1 MIMFNPYNN
10 YMNNFAQP
18 NYMQPQPQPQP
29 QQNIIKVHGFEGA
42 QAFNMAPNS
51 NALLLDE
58 SNPIIYI
65 KTTDGAGYPTIK
77 AFTITPY
84 QEKPQPDFQSL
95 EARITHLEEVLNN
108 ESNITDF
115 GQSKSKGKSNKANV

>member
-1 MIMFNPYNN
+1 MFNPYNN
-10 YMNNFAQP
+10 YMNNFAQS
-18 NYMQPQPQPQP
+18 NYMQPQP

-51 NALLLDE
+51 NVLLLDE

-84 QEKPQPDFQSL
+84 QEKSQPDFQSL
-95 EARITHLEEVLNN
+95 EARITRLEEVLNN
-108 ESNITDF
+108 ESNTANSS
-115 GQSKSKGKSNKANV
+115 QSKSTGKSNKANV

>member
-1 MIMFNPYNN
+1 MFNPYNN

-51 NALLLDE
+51 NVLLLDE

-84 QEKPQPDFQSL
+84 QEKSQPDFQSL
-95 EARITHLEEVLNN
+95 EARITRLEEVLNN
-108 ESNITDF
+108 ESNTTNSS
-115 GQSKSKGKSNKANV
+115 QSKSASKSNKANV

>member
-1 MIMFNPYNN
+1 
-10 YMNNFAQP
+10 MNNFAQS
-18 NYMQPQPQPQP
+18 NYMQPQPQQQP

-51 NALLLDE
+51 NVLLLDE

-95 EARITHLEEVLNN
+95 EARITRLEEVLNN
-108 ESNITDF
+108 ESNTANSS
-115 GQSKSKGKSNKANV
+115 QSKSTGKSNKANV

>member
-1 MIMFNPYNN
+1 MFNPYNN

-18 NYMQPQPQPQP
+18 NYMQPQP

-51 NALLLDE
+51 NVLLLDE

-77 AFTITPY
+77 AFAITPY
-84 QEKPQPDFQSL
+84 QEKSQPDFQSL
-95 EARITHLEEVLNN
+95 EARITRLEEVLNN
-108 ESNITDF
+108 ESNTTNTN
-115 GQSKSKGKSNKANV
+115 QSKSTSKSNKANV